1 MILLN
6 VGDRIL
12 AMLVLY
18 LGRFIIFQLMELK
31 LYIKADP

>member
-18 LGRFIIFQLMELK
+18 LGLFIIFQLMELK